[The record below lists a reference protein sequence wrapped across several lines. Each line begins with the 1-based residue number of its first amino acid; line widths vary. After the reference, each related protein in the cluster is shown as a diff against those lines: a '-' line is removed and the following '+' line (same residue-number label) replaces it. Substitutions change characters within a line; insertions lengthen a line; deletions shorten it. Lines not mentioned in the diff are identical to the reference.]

1 MTQVRATAPER
12 RYVFLL
18 CGYLAFER
26 NAGSWYAL
34 WPRWRAEVWCL
45 RVAALWCPAPWALLG
60 PPRACASLMVP
71 SSYIPIID
79 TSTSLQPLLACVPH
93 PPCCGRLCAAYR
105 VHGDALL
112 RGRSHG
118 R

>member
-1 MTQVRATAPER
+1 MFP
-12 RYVFLL
+12 L

-60 PPRACASLMVP
+60 PPRACASLMPTAAAQSEHTP
-71 SSYIPIID
+71 SWGVWTFPKAQAFWHLAAALRLFGRCV
-79 TSTSLQPLLACVPH
+79 SLALRRVVGAWPCSVCVS
-93 PPCCGRLCAAYR
+93 
-105 VHGDALL
+105 VV
-112 RGRSHG
+112 
-118 R
+118 